1 MALADETGDLPRV
14 VPMGL
19 RGILVQLSDRLDDA
33 ANRRALAL
41 AARIEAEVGAG
52 ALAGVEEV
60 APSLGSVFLRIDPLR
75 ADRATIIGRIGALLK
90 DMAGQGTAVS
100 RRWTVPVAFGG
111 AGGPDLD
118 AVAAELGCTA
128 QAAVEDLT
136 AQDLRVMAIGFA
148 PGLPYMGIL
157 PDRWDI
163 PRKAGLT
170 PKVPAGGIV
179 VAVRQ
184 VILFP
189 ADTPTGWW
197 HVGQSGL
204 RAFRPGA
211 ADPFAFRAGGFLQ
224 LTAPPYDL
232 DFREIEVDPA
242 FREIWRLADWPGC

>member
-41 AARIEAEVGAG
+41 AARIEAEVGTG
-52 ALAGVEEV
+52 ALAGVEEA
-60 APSLGSVFLRIDPLR
+60 APSLGSVFLRLDPLH
-75 ADRATIIGRIGALLK
+75 ADRAAITGRIAELLS
-90 DMAGQGTAVS
+90 DRAGQGTAPS
-100 RRWTVPVAFGG
+100 RRWTIPVAFGG

-118 AVAAELGCTA
+118 AVAAELGCSA

-170 PKVPAGGIV
+170 PNVPAGGIV

-204 RAFRPGA
+204 SAFRPGA
-211 ADPFAFRAGGFLQ
+211 ADPFAFRAGDSVRLRAVEPDALQ
-224 LTAPPYDL
+224 AL
-232 DFREIEVDPA
+232 READPEGGGARLEV
-242 FREIWRLADWPGC
+242 GT

>member
-19 RGILVQLSDRLDDA
+19 GGILVQLSDRLDDA

-41 AARIEAEVGAG
+41 AARIEAEVGTG
-52 ALAGVEEV
+52 ALAGVAEV
-60 APSLGSVFLRIDPLR
+60 APSLGSVFLRLDPLH
-75 ADRATIIGRIGALLK
+75 ADRTAITGRIAELLS
-90 DMAGQGTAVS
+90 DRAGQGTAPS
-100 RRWTVPVAFGG
+100 RRWTIPVAFGG

-118 AVAAELGCTA
+118 AVAAELGCSA
-128 QAAVEDLT
+128 QAAVDDLT

-170 PKVPAGGIV
+170 PNVPAGGIV

-211 ADPFAFRAGGFLQ
+211 ADPFAFRAGDSVRLRAVARDELQ
-224 LTAPPYDL
+224 ALCAADPDRGGARL
-232 DFREIEVDPA
+232 EVLP
-242 FREIWRLADWPGC
+242 

>member
-1 MALADETGDLPRV
+1 LAGETGDLPRV

-19 RGILVQLSDRLDDA
+19 GGILVQLSDRLDDA

-41 AARIEAEVGAG
+41 AARIEAEVGTG
-52 ALAGVEEV
+52 ALAGVEEA
-60 APSLGSVFLRIDPLR
+60 APSLGSVFLRLDPLR
-75 ADRATIIGRIGALLK
+75 ADRVAITGRIAELLK
-90 DMAGQGTAVS
+90 DAAGQGTAPS
-100 RRWTVPVAFGG
+100 RRWTIPVAFGG

-118 AVAAELGCTA
+118 AVAAELGCSA

-170 PKVPAGGIV
+170 PNVPAAGIV

-211 ADPFAFRAGGFLQ
+211 ADPFAFRAGDSVRLRAVGPDELQ
-224 LTAPPYDL
+224 AL
-232 DFREIEVDPA
+232 READPEGGGARLEVLP
-242 FREIWRLADWPGC
+242 

>member
-19 RGILVQLSDRLDDA
+19 GGILVQLSDRLDDA

-60 APSLGSVFLRIDPLR
+60 APSLGSVFLRLDPLH
-75 ADRATIIGRIGALLK
+75 ADRAAITGRIAELLK
-90 DMAGQGTAVS
+90 DAAGQGTAPS
-100 RRWTVPVAFGG
+100 RRWTIPVAFGG

-118 AVAAELGCTA
+118 AVAAELGCTE
-128 QAAVEDLT
+128 QEAVDDMT

-204 RAFRPGA
+204 SAFRPGA
-211 ADPFAFRAGGFLQ
+211 ADPFAFRAGDSVRLRAVARDELQ
-224 LTAPPYDL
+224 ALCAADPDRGGARL
-232 DFREIEVDPA
+232 EVLP
-242 FREIWRLADWPGC
+242 

>member
-19 RGILVQLSDRLDDA
+19 GGILVQLSDRLDDA

-41 AARIEAEVGAG
+41 AARIEAEVGTG
-52 ALAGVEEV
+52 ALAGVEEA
-60 APSLGSVFLRIDPLR
+60 APSLGSVFLRLDPLR
-75 ADRATIIGRIGALLK
+75 ADRVAITGRIAELLK
-90 DMAGQGTAVS
+90 DAAGQGTAPS
-100 RRWTVPVAFGG
+100 RRWTIPVAFGG

-118 AVAAELGCTA
+118 AVAAELGCSA
-128 QAAVEDLT
+128 QAAVDDLT

-170 PKVPAGGIV
+170 PNVPAGGIV

-211 ADPFAFRAGGFLQ
+211 ADPFAFRAGDSVRLRAVGPDELQ
-224 LTAPPYDL
+224 AL
-232 DFREIEVDPA
+232 READPEGGGARLEV
-242 FREIWRLADWPGC
+242 GT